1 MRTFLR
7 AIGMGIGTLLVVFIW
22 GIVIKF
28 AVDIVDDLL
37 DHGIRKCEVHRF
49 RMARYYRALTN
60 PETPTTFP
68 TRVPMSRLAMEDA
81 DRLRKAFEQAAKQQG
96 EK

>member
-1 MRTFLR
+1 MYRLLR
-7 AIGMGIGTLLVVFIW
+7 AIGMGVGTLLVIFTW

-28 AVDIVDDLL
+28 AMEVVDDLL

-49 RMARYYRALTN
+49 RMAKYYRSLATR
-60 PETPTTFP
+60 ETTDF
-68 TRVPMSRLAMEDA
+68 SLANDQAMA
-81 DRLRKAFEQAAKQQG
+81 NRLRKAFERATEQQG

>member
-1 MRTFLR
+1 MYRLLR
-7 AIGMGIGTLLVVFIW
+7 AIGMGIGTLLVVFTW

-28 AVDIVDDLL
+28 AMEVVDDLL

-49 RMARYYRALTN
+49 RMARYYRALIN
-60 PETPTTFP
+60 SEIS
-68 TRVPMSRLAMEDA
+68 TRTGVVIGGAM
-81 DRLRKAFEQAAKQQG
+81 AFEQAAKQQG